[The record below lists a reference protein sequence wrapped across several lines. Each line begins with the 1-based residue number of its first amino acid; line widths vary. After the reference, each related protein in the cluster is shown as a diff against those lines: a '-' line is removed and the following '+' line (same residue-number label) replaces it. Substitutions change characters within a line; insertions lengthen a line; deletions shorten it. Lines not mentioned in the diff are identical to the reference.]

1 MSASEAARV
10 LPELREADAPDHIRA
25 IYRDICRLSAV
36 PMAAL
41 IYRSLATHPGV
52 LEEIWDG
59 IGPLFRTGRIQEA
72 AWRITRD
79 MTAANVLPPI
89 EGHART
95 VLGLTGSALD
105 QVRTVLDAYNR
116 ANPVNVLA
124 MLSLSARLKRDGA
137 AKPQPAGDWTPPKA
151 IPGPLPEMTPPDAMT
166 PDLRLLINDLGPGDR
181 STLNPIVPSLYRH
194 LTPWPGYLAAH
205 HIMLVPR
212 LRDGSLVRAA
222 QSVHQA
228 MAREAASIAEYL
240 PPLNR
245 LAAASAAT
253 ETMAQFSTT
262 NIPLMIVVG
271 RGMRDALA

>member
-1 MSASEAARV
+1 MSASVAAQV
-10 LPELREADAPDHIRA
+10 LPEVREADAPDHIRA
-25 IYRDICRLSAV
+25 IYADIRRLSGV

-59 IGPLFRTGRIQEA
+59 IGPLFRIGRVQEA
-72 AWRITRD
+72 AWRIARD
-79 MTAANVLPPI
+79 TTTANVLPPI
-89 EGHART
+89 ERHARA

-105 QVRTVLDAYNR
+105 QVRAVLDAYNR

-124 MLSLSARLKRDGA
+124 ILSLAARLTRDGA
-137 AKPQPAGDWTPPKA
+137 AKSLPAVDWTPPKT
-151 IPGPLPEMTPPDAMT
+151 ISGPLPEMTSPDALT

-181 STLNPIVPSLYRH
+181 STLDPIVPSLYRH

-212 LRDGSLVRAA
+212 LRDGSLVKAA
-222 QSVHQA
+222 QGVHQV

-240 PPLNR
+240 PPLKR
-245 LAAASAAT
+245 LAATSAAT
-253 ETMAQFSTT
+253 ETMARFSTT

>member
-10 LPELREADAPDHIRA
+10 LPEMREADAPDHIRS
-25 IYRDICRLSAV
+25 IFTDIRRLSGV

-52 LEEIWDG
+52 LEEIWEG
-59 IGPLFRTGRIQEA
+59 IGPLFRAGRVQEA
-72 AWRITRD
+72 AWRIARD
-79 MTAANVLPPI
+79 TTTANVLPPI
-89 EGHART
+89 EKNARA
-95 VLGLTGSALD
+95 VLGLTNSALD

-116 ANPVNVLA
+116 ANPINVLA
-124 MLSLSARLKRDGA
+124 ILSVAARLKRDGA

-151 IPGPLPEMTPPDAMT
+151 IPGPLPEMTPPEAIP

-181 STLNPIVPSLYRH
+181 STLDPIVPSLYRH

-205 HIMLVPR
+205 HIVLVPR

-222 QSVHQA
+222 QGVHQA
-228 MAREAASIAEYL
+228 MTREAASIADDL
-240 PPLNR
+240 PPLER
-245 LAAASAAT
+245 LGATSCAT
-253 ETMAQFSTT
+253 ETMAKFSTT